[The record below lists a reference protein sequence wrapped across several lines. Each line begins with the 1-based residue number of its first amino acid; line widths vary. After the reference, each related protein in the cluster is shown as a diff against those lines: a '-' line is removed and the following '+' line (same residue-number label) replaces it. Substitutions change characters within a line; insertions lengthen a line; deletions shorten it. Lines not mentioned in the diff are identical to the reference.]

1 MVLSVFIIIL
11 YLKKIDIN
19 NRLYKY
25 SIDTMAATLKYNLK
39 QITDMSYTGFHF
51 EIPEDTCEIINY
63 LSTQVGSSCISSNVF
78 VKSVPVVS
86 SLTSGGENTNEFM
99 SSSNKT
105 NKKRRG
111 NKTMEVSSDEWES
124 IRTFQ
129 TTKIEQKT
137 GIDGDINELRLYL
150 NKLTD
155 KTFLDMR
162 EKIIEKINTVCSVLS
177 EQEDVV
183 KLSIMVYDI
192 CSTNKFYSKIFADL
206 FAELA
211 SMYSWLNETF
221 KQNYTNIM
229 SQYTNIQY
237 VDSDKDYDGFC
248 EMNKNNER
256 RRAITTFYLNLAVN
270 GFIKKED
277 IVKMLKDILTSI
289 MGMINTP
296 DKKNEVDELTEIVG
310 ILFNK
315 EMIDEVDDDADEPED
330 YHVLDQSILDTISSL
345 AQQKAKDY
353 PSLSNKAIF
362 KYMDLV
368 EM

>member
-1 MVLSVFIIIL
+1 
-11 YLKKIDIN
+11 
-19 NRLYKY
+19 
-25 SIDTMAATLKYNLK
+25 MAATLKYNLK
-39 QITDMSYTGFHF
+39 QITDISYTEFYF
-51 EIPEDTCEIINY
+51 EIPEDTFDIINY
-63 LSTQVGSSCISSNVF
+63 LCGQVGSTGISSNVF
-78 VKSVPVVS
+78 SKSAPSVS
-86 SLTSGGENTNEFM
+86 TIENTNDFM
-99 SSSNKT
+99 SSGLNKN
-105 NKKRRG
+105 NKKKRG
-111 NKTMEVSSDEWES
+111 NKAMEVSSEEWES

-137 GIDGDINELRLYL
+137 GIDGDINEIRLYL

-162 EKIIEKINTVCSVLS
+162 EKIINKINAVCTVSS
-177 EQEDVV
+177 DPEDAV
-183 KLSIMVYDI
+183 KLGTMLYEM

-211 SMYSWLNETF
+211 SMYSWLKVTF
-221 KQNYTNIM
+221 LENYANIM
-229 SQYTNIQY
+229 EQYNNIQY
-237 VDSDKDYDGFC
+237 IDSEKDYDGFC
-248 EMNKNNER
+248 EMNKKNEK
-256 RRAITTFYLNLAVN
+256 RRAITTFYLNLGLN

-277 IVKMLKDILTSI
+277 VVKILKDILTSI
-289 MGMINTP
+289 MAMINSP

-315 EMIDEVDDDADEPED
+315 EMIDEVDDDASEPED
-330 YHVLDQSILDTISSL
+330 YYVLDKSILDTVSSL